1 MDPSDL
7 NFPLR
12 SGHSIAGEDGPVD
25 WNNVRTI
32 LALMMVFNSKACE
45 DGIKY
50 AEAAGRNTLGAQD
63 YILGLKYNAVPS
75 TGFYNTENLTQKV
88 EEWRNNTVLTDFIT
102 GADNSE
108 LDGEEEDTEEEFEE
122 DEEWTRAPDSNDFA
136 AKMHAAEEEYE
147 HWQPTT
153 PEGLAVKRGIDK
165 AILKAE
171 EQLLQ

>member
-12 SGHSIAGEDGPVD
+12 SGHNIAGEDGPVD

-50 AEAAGRNTLGAQD
+50 AKAAGRNALGAED

-75 TGFYNTENLTQKV
+75 TGFYNTENLTEKV
-88 EEWRNNTVLTDFIT
+88 AEWRNNSVLTDFIT
-102 GADNSE
+102 GADNDE
-108 LDGEEEDTEEEFEE
+108 LDGEEEEEEEFEDE
-122 DEEWTRAPDSNDFA
+122 EEWTRAPDSNEFA
-136 AKMHAAEEEYE
+136 AKVHAAEEEYK

-153 PEGLAVKRGIDK
+153 PEGIAVKRGIDK

-171 EQLLQ
+171 EEFLE